1 MSPKTFTLSD
11 ELHAYVVAHGSE
23 PDEVAKRLTTETR
36 ERFPDDAGMMISPEQ
51 ARFLT
56 LITKVSGAERAVEVG
71 TFTGYSS
78 LAIARG
84 LPPGGKLTCFD
95 SSAEYT
101 HVARRFWDEA
111 GVSDRIELR
120 VGWAENTLRELPPER
135 EIGLAFIDAD
145 KAGYKL
151 YWKEIV
157 SRMRPGGLV
166 FVDNA
171 LRGGR
176 VLHPG
181 DSADVRAVVEFN
193 AMAREDD
200 RVEIVLLPIG
210 DGLLMARRL

>member
-1 MSPKTFTLSD
+1 MSPKTFTLSN

-23 PDEVAKRLTTETR
+23 PDDVAKRLTAETR

-56 LITKVSGAERAVEVG
+56 LMTKVCGAGHAVEVG
-71 TFTGYSS
+71 TFTGYSA

-84 LPPGGKLTCFD
+84 LPQDGRLTCFD
-95 SSAEYT
+95 TSAEYT
-101 HVARRFWDEA
+101 GVARRFWAEG
-111 GVSDRIELR
+111 GVLGRIELR
-120 VGWAENTLRELPPER
+120 VGRAEERLRELPAEPG
-135 EIGLAFIDAD
+135 IDLAFIDAD
-145 KAGYKL
+145 KTGYPT
-151 YWKEIV
+151 YWEEIV
-157 SRMRPGGLV
+157 VRTRPGGLI

-176 VLHPG
+176 VLSPG